1 MVNCHHYL
9 YTDAVIGIEKYH
21 ITLVLVPN
29 VEKMKDLL
37 LSKTIFDNLYIIKYS
52 VHKGGKWNMKN
63 NSRISVNQF
72 QTTWESGT

>member
-1 MVNCHHYL
+1 
-9 YTDAVIGIEKYH
+9 
-21 ITLVLVPN
+21 
-29 VEKMKDLL
+29 MKDLL

-63 NSRISVNQF
+63 NIRISVNQF